1 MIFFETI
8 FFLAFSF
15 FSIYSFAGL
24 GNLILNNVEKNFF
37 ENIFFGFIVSTF
49 VITLMHFFLRI
60 DLYVVF
66 LVFAFGFYNAI
77 KKFKLLKYNFKK
89 NFIYLI
95 IFLIFVPIFL
105 NQKYHEDFGY
115 YHLPY
120 VINFFNEKIIF
131 GMANFN
137 SAFLHNSI
145 WLNLMSLFNLG
156 NNFNFLTL
164 PTFLI
169 YVFFIIFSLRNIF
182 DNKNY
187 KISNYFLIVS
197 IFYLMLKFTRI
208 SEYGTDLPATI
219 FSLLSVFY
227 FLRYFELTDINLK
240 ISYFYLILSFTI
252 FSILIKYSCIPLL
265 ILVIFIFFKD
275 FKYLKREIFKYNYI
289 FIYLFVFLFFIQQFI
304 YSGCLIFP
312 SEFSCFNVS
321 WYNEEFLKWKST
333 LELTNKS
340 FASAKHEIS
349 KEDYLLNY
357 NWVSYWFKRNYI
369 EISEHL
375 LTMFVPLII
384 FLLILKNDI
393 KKYQNNKHPLIFF
406 VFILFGLIFWFTF
419 SPVYRFSI
427 IYFISL
433 IFLITLSTF
442 LKKQFSKKI
451 FTIFLSIIVIFN
463 FSKNVT
469 RISKKDNIN
478 FAIEKINNNSIS
490 LSNANLENIR
500 IYKPDIKKNNE
511 NGWQGRLCW
520 DIPFICT
527 YSDVTVR
534 KKYGYLFVN
543 K

>member
-8 FFLAFSF
+8 FFLALSF

-49 VITLMHFFLRI
+49 VITLIHFFLRI
-60 DLYVVF
+60 DLYVVS

-77 KKFKLLKYNFKK
+77 KKFKLFKHNFKK
-89 NFIYLI
+89 NFIYSI

-105 NQKYHEDFGY
+105 SQKYHEDFGY

-321 WYNEEFLKWKST
+321 WYNEEFLKWKSN

-384 FLLILKNDI
+384 FLLTLKNDI
-393 KKYQNNKHPLIFF
+393 KKYQNNKHPLIFI

-433 IFLITLSTF
+433 IFLIVF
-442 LKKQFSKKI
+442 FS
-451 FTIFLSIIVIFN
+451 L
-463 FSKNVT
+463 
-469 RISKKDNIN
+469 
-478 FAIEKINNNSIS
+478 
-490 LSNANLENIR
+490 
-500 IYKPDIKKNNE
+500 
-511 NGWQGRLCW
+511 
-520 DIPFICT
+520 
-527 YSDVTVR
+527 
-534 KKYGYLFVN
+534 
-543 K
+543 

>member
-1 MIFFETI
+1 MEQ
-8 FFLAFSF
+8 
-15 FSIYSFAGL
+15 IYQL
-24 GNLILNNVEKNFF
+24 
-37 ENIFFGFIVSTF
+37 
-49 VITLMHFFLRI
+49 
-60 DLYVVF
+60 LY
-66 LVFAFGFYNAI
+66 
-77 KKFKLLKYNFKK
+77 
-89 NFIYLI
+89 
-95 IFLIFVPIFL
+95 
-105 NQKYHEDFGY
+105 
-115 YHLPY
+115 
-120 VINFFNEKIIF
+120 
-131 GMANFN
+131 
-137 SAFLHNSI
+137 
-145 WLNLMSLFNLG
+145 
-156 NNFNFLTL
+156 
-164 PTFLI
+164 
-169 YVFFIIFSLRNIF
+169 
-182 DNKNY
+182 
-187 KISNYFLIVS
+187 
-197 IFYLMLKFTRI
+197 
-208 SEYGTDLPATI
+208 

-321 WYNEEFLKWKST
+321 WYNEEFLKWKSN

-357 NWVSYWFKRNYI
+357 NWVSYWIKRNYI

-384 FLLILKNDI
+384 FLLTLKNDI
-393 KKYQNNKHPLIFF
+393 KKYQNNKQPLIFI

-433 IFLITLSTF
+433 IFLITLSMF

-451 FTIFLSIIVIFN
+451 FIIFLSIIVIFN

-478 FAIEKINNNSIS
+478 FAIEKINNKSIS

-500 IYKPDIKKNNE
+500 IYKPDIKNNNE

-527 YSDVTVR
+527 YSDVTIR